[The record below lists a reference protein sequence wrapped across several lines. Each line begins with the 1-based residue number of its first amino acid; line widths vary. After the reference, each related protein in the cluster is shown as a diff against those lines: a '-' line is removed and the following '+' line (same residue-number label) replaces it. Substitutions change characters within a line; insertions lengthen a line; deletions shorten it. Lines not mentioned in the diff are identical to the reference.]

1 MKRQNLT
8 KALSLIMAATMT
20 LSLAACG
27 SKDSSDGSGD
37 GSGASGQTT
46 ISLYTTIPG
55 KDAEFE
61 ALCEE
66 FMEANPDIKV
76 DYIAYDSSEKQKW
89 MTLYSSGQAPTVSI
103 MDAVDI
109 IQNSENL
116 LPLDSSELTFM
127 NQIDQS
133 YVDVYKG
140 ADGQVYGIPNSV
152 QAMGILYNKTTIEEA
167 TGETFDPST
176 IKTRDDLIALCD
188 KIQAGGVAPLMLTG
202 VDWSLGSHFLSQ
214 VFTGIRGGA
223 DEQEAFIESVKAG
236 EVDLKNDEAWNNVMD
251 TFDVFAKYNYNS
263 NDPLVG
269 NTDIDG
275 QTMTSGKAA
284 MWFMGDWGWSYLE
297 STADPEDEYGIMPV
311 PLTNNADDAINQQLG
326 VFPAKGYCIDA
337 SQSTEEQQAAAK
349 KFVEFLCLGNQQAMA
364 DLLAVALPFADAD
377 VEYTS
382 PVIASTQSY
391 IQSGN
396 TYSTYAFSLLLPSDF
411 WSENGATMQQY
422 LVGQCDRD
430 TAADAIQAYW
440 QAQS

>member
-1 MKRQNLT
+1 
-8 KALSLIMAATMT
+8 
-20 LSLAACG
+20 
-27 SKDSSDGSGD
+27 
-37 GSGASGQTT
+37 
-46 ISLYTTIPG
+46 
-55 KDAEFE
+55 
-61 ALCEE
+61 
-66 FMEANPDIKV
+66 
-76 DYIAYDSSEKQKW
+76 
-89 MTLYSSGQAPTVSI
+89 
-103 MDAVDI
+103 
-109 IQNSENL
+109 
-116 LPLDSSELTFM
+116 M

-223 DEQEAFIESVKAG
+223 EEQEAFIESVKAG

>member
-140 ADGQVYGIPNSV
+140 ADGQVYGIPTPCRPWASSTTRPPLKRLPARPLIPAPSRP
-152 QAMGILYNKTTIEEA
+152 AMT
-167 TGETFDPST
+167 
-176 IKTRDDLIALCD
+176 
-188 KIQAGGVAPLMLTG
+188 
-202 VDWSLGSHFLSQ
+202 
-214 VFTGIRGGA
+214 
-223 DEQEAFIESVKAG
+223 
-236 EVDLKNDEAWNNVMD
+236 
-251 TFDVFAKYNYNS
+251 
-263 NDPLVG
+263 
-269 NTDIDG
+269 
-275 QTMTSGKAA
+275 
-284 MWFMGDWGWSYLE
+284 
-297 STADPEDEYGIMPV
+297 
-311 PLTNNADDAINQQLG
+311 
-326 VFPAKGYCIDA
+326 
-337 SQSTEEQQAAAK
+337 
-349 KFVEFLCLGNQQAMA
+349 
-364 DLLAVALPFADAD
+364 
-377 VEYTS
+377 
-382 PVIASTQSY
+382 
-391 IQSGN
+391 
-396 TYSTYAFSLLLPSDF
+396 
-411 WSENGATMQQY
+411 
-422 LVGQCDRD
+422 
-430 TAADAIQAYW
+430 
-440 QAQS
+440 